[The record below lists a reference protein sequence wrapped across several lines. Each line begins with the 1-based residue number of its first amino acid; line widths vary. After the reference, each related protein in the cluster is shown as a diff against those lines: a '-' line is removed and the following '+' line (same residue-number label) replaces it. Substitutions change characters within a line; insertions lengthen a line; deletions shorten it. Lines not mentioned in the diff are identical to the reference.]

1 MEMAFHMTPSYE
13 GYLSYWLELA
23 DESPSPELRRDTT
36 NQPLQEG
43 STTTSSF
50 FQVDQTTMS
59 SMW

>member
-1 MEMAFHMTPSYE
+1 MTPSYE